1 MIQFL
6 KSGLAHSD
14 GTYAEARF
22 ENSENLTVRI
32 SGNKISEVSSNNFKG
47 GITRV
52 IKDGGLAYSSFS
64 NPEMLKDAMKK
75 AGDSASILGR
85 KTGLNEKL
93 ASNSAVKANVKASPE
108 IDPRTI
114 SLEEK
119 VELLKKYSALC
130 MKNPKIQT
138 TNLVYQETVNNETFV
153 NTEGSEITQEILLC
167 RIAGTII
174 SRDGS
179 RIEQLRI
186 SLGFDEDYGKLLNR
200 ENVIETRSKL
210 AVDLLEAE
218 SPSEGLYTVIC
229 DPDLAGIF
237 VHEAFGHLSESD
249 HLASNIPIR
258 EMIPIGK
265 VIGPDYLNIVDDATI
280 PGAPGTYAYDHEGVA
295 GSRTSVVTNGVI
307 TDYICSRN
315 SAYHLGR
322 KPSGNFRSSDY
333 RFSPFVRMSNIFID
347 QGTCNV
353 DEMISNMPDGLYLCG
368 GKGGQTLGDLFT
380 FGAAYGYIVKNGKLG
395 KMLTNLNISGNIFDT
410 MGNIVEIGSNL
421 RFSEWGGCGK
431 SRAEFY
437 NIQMLAKSG
446 TGSPSIKINNVIVG
460 GN

>member
-1 MIQFL
+1 MIQIL
-6 KSGLAHSD
+6 KSGLSHTD
-14 GTYAEARF
+14 GIYSEARF
-22 ENSENLTVRI
+22 ENSENLTVRMTG
-32 SGNKISEVSSNNFKG
+32 SKIAEVSHNNFKG

-52 IKDGGLAYSSFS
+52 LKDGGLAYTSFS
-64 NPEMLKDAMKK
+64 NPENLKDAMKNSEK
-75 AGDSASILGR
+75 SASILG
-85 KTGLNEKL
+85 KHTGLKESL
-93 ASNSAVKANVKASPE
+93 AAYKPVKDNVKATPE

-130 MKNPKIQT
+130 MENPKVQT

-153 NTEGSEITQEILLC
+153 NSEGSEISQEILLC

-174 SRDGS
+174 SRDGN
-179 RIEQLRI
+179 RIEQVRI
-186 SLGFDEDYGKLLNR
+186 SLGFDEDFGKLLNR
-200 ENVIETRSKL
+200 EDIVEKRAGL
-210 AVDLLEAE
+210 AVDLLNAE
-218 SPSEGLYTVIC
+218 SPNEGLYTVIC

-265 VIGPDYLNIVDDATI
+265 VIGPEYLNIIDDATI

-307 TDYICSRN
+307 SDYICSRN
-315 SAYHLGR
+315 SAYHLDR
-322 KPSGNFRSSDY
+322 KPTGNFRSSDY

-421 RFSEWGGCGK
+421 RFSEWGG
-431 SRAEFY
+431 
-437 NIQMLAKSG
+437 
-446 TGSPSIKINNVIVG
+446 
-460 GN
+460 